1 MKSYRKLLALG
12 LAAAMAVGMAVTASA
27 AAPVTVTVNGADAT
41 AAAYVN
47 DDWRTMVSTD
57 IADDLGLTATVSGD
71 SVTFTDGTT
80 SQTYTVGAAVE
91 DTAVELVDG
100 AIYVPFAPLAQTFG
114 YTVGWDGAAGVA
126 SAQKAEETLTVD
138 DIASIQAYT
147 DETIYGT
154 GVVEVVVTYKDG
166 VDLSGVTADSY
177 ILEDRGSLSPDYGQ
191 IAIESAA
198 VDGQTV
204 TLTISDASQATAK
217 NALIYSGENAGVRE
231 RNAFGIYSTGAW
243 YRDAEGIIHY
253 GAEDTEEYAA
263 NTTGMGY
270 QSRACL
276 ELKLRHAG
284 EAESAAACLANEK
297 GQYNEGGLWLETVDR
312 QFGEGGFQSFAELG
326 IQIVS
331 TAAEATD
338 GTQDQYV
345 RGYAYIPDNYDPAN
359 GIVFTLQGQGIS
371 YWQLQDGCNNDG
383 TGIMYDSA
391 TTSWADN
398 GAIVVNIHDRSSAGK
413 GDYSNYYDFVVD
425 DVNAMK
431 YFIETY
437 DITGPIVLQGN
448 SRGTVASSNVIKAL
462 AGLEYTVNSDEARGT
477 NQLDKSVYDFEI
489 DTFICQNGMF
499 GRGVYTEAD
508 YQAIAETGL
517 KVWIFDGEQDTNN
530 IDTYTAYVAAAEAA
544 GYDEAWI
551 AENIRLTC
559 YPSEIYAYWGE
570 SDHSTT
576 RINGWYFDD
585 AAYYGP
591 DLTMVD
597 GEIVYNTQLSDGD
610 VYTVLARGASR
621 DGGMEKTGFEY
632 TVYDEL
638 FQDWALPRLGCHHNC
653 AGPVQS
659 AQSRRGSSPKIRST
673 APS

>member
-1 MKSYRKLLALG
+1 MKLYRKLAALG

-27 AAPVTVTVNGADAT
+27 ASPVTVTVNGADVT
-41 AAAYVN
+41 ASAYIN

-57 IADDLGLTATVSGD
+57 IADDLGLTSTVSGS

-80 SQTYTVGAAVE
+80 SQTYTV
-91 DTAVELVDG
+91 DTAVGGTAPELTDG
-100 AIYVPFAPLAQTFG
+100 VIYVPFAHLAQAFG
-114 YTVGWDGAAGVA
+114 YTVAWNAATGVA

-166 VDLSGVTADSY
+166 VDLSGVAADSY

-204 TLTISDASQATAK
+204 TLTIGDASQATAK

-253 GAEDTEEYAA
+253 GSEDTEEYAA

-326 IQIVS
+326 IQIAS

-345 RGYAYIPDNYDPAN
+345 KGYAYIPDNYDPAN

-638 FQDWALPRLGCHHNC
+638 FQEWALQH
-653 AGPVQS
+653 
-659 AQSRRGSSPKIRST
+659 
-673 APS
+673 

>member
-100 AIYVPFAPLAQTFG
+100 AIYVPFAPLAQAFG

-126 SAQKAEETLTVD
+126 SAQKAEEALTVD

-331 TAAEATD
+331 TAAEAID

-638 FQDWALPRLGCHHNC
+638 FQDWALQH
-653 AGPVQS
+653 
-659 AQSRRGSSPKIRST
+659 
-673 APS
+673 

>member
-1 MKSYRKLLALG
+1 MKLYRKLAALG

-27 AAPVTVTVNGADAT
+27 ASPVTVTVNGTDVT
-41 AAAYVN
+41 ASAYIN

-100 AIYVPFAPLAQTFG
+100 AIYVPFAPLAQAFG

-204 TLTISDASQATAK
+204 TLTISDASQATAR
-217 NALIYSGENAGVRE
+217 NALVYTGEDAGARE

-253 GAEDTEEYAA
+253 GSEDTEEYAA

-326 IQIVS
+326 IQIAS

-345 RGYAYIPDNYDPAN
+345 KGYAYIPDNYDPAN

-638 FQDWALPRLGCHHNC
+638 FQEWALQH
-653 AGPVQS
+653 
-659 AQSRRGSSPKIRST
+659 
-673 APS
+673 

>member
-1 MKSYRKLLALG
+1 MKLYRKLAALG

-27 AAPVTVTVNGADAT
+27 ASPVTVTVNGADVT
-41 AAAYVN
+41 ASAYIN

-57 IADDLGLTATVSGD
+57 IADDLGLTASVSGD
-71 SVTFTDGTT
+71 SVTFTDGTV

-100 AIYVPFAPLAQTFG
+100 AIYVPFAPLAQAFG

-204 TLTISDASQATAK
+204 TLTIGDASQATAK

-253 GAEDTEEYAA
+253 GSEDTEEYAA

-331 TAAEATD
+331 TAAEAID

-638 FQDWALPRLGCHHNC
+638 FQEWALQH
-653 AGPVQS
+653 
-659 AQSRRGSSPKIRST
+659 
-673 APS
+673 

>member
-1 MKSYRKLLALG
+1 MKLYRKLAALG

-27 AAPVTVTVNGADAT
+27 ASPVTVTVNGADVT
-41 AAAYVN
+41 ASAYIN

-57 IADDLGLTATVSGD
+57 IADDLGLTSTVSGS

-100 AIYVPFAPLAQTFG
+100 AIYVPFAPLAQAFG

-326 IQIVS
+326 IQVPS
-331 TAAEATD
+331 TAAAATD
-338 GTQDQYV
+338 GTQDDYV

-448 SRGTVASSNVIKAL
+448 SRGTVASSNVIMAL

-489 DTFICQNGMF
+489 DAFICQNGMF

-530 IDTYTAYVAAAEAA
+530 IDTYSAYVAAAEAA

-597 GEIVYNTQLSDGD
+597 GEIVYNTKLSDGNT
-610 VYTVLARGASR
+610 YTVQARGASR

-638 FQDWALPRLGCHHNC
+638 FQEWALQH
-653 AGPVQS
+653 
-659 AQSRRGSSPKIRST
+659 
-673 APS
+673 

>member
-1 MKSYRKLLALG
+1 MKLYRKLAALG

-27 AAPVTVTVNGADAT
+27 ASPVTVTVNGTDVT
-41 AAAYVN
+41 ASAYIN

-100 AIYVPFAPLAQTFG
+100 AIYVPFAPLAQAFG

-138 DIASIQAYT
+138 DIASIQAYI

-204 TLTISDASQATAK
+204 TLTISDASQATAR
-217 NALIYSGENAGVRE
+217 NALVYTGEDAGARE

-253 GAEDTEEYAA
+253 GSEDTEEYAA

-326 IQIVS
+326 IQVPS
-331 TAAEATD
+331 TAAAATD
-338 GTQDQYV
+338 GTQDDYV

-638 FQDWALPRLGCHHNC
+638 FQEWALQH
-653 AGPVQS
+653 
-659 AQSRRGSSPKIRST
+659 
-673 APS
+673 

>member
-1 MKSYRKLLALG
+1 MKLYRKLAALG

-27 AAPVTVTVNGADAT
+27 ASPVTVTVNGADVT
-41 AAAYVN
+41 ASAYIN

-57 IADDLGLTATVSGD
+57 IADDLGLTSTVSGS

-80 SQTYTVGAAVE
+80 SQTYTV
-91 DTAVELVDG
+91 DTAVGGTTPELTDG
-100 AIYVPFAPLAQTFG
+100 VIYVPFAHLAQAFG
-114 YTVGWDGAAGVA
+114 YTVCWDGAAGVA

-204 TLTISDASQATAK
+204 TLTISDASQATAR
-217 NALIYSGENAGVRE
+217 NALVYTGEDAGARE

-253 GAEDTEEYAA
+253 GSEDTEEYAA

-284 EAESAAACLANEK
+284 ETESAAACLANEK

-326 IQIVS
+326 IQVPS
-331 TAAEATD
+331 TAAAATD
-338 GTQDQYV
+338 GTQDDYV

-398 GAIVVNIHDRSSAGK
+398 GAIVVNIHDRSSAGP
-413 GDYSNYYDFVVD
+413 GEYFDVYDFVED
-425 DVNAMK
+425 DANVMK
-431 YFIETY
+431 YFIDTY

-448 SRGTVASSNVIKAL
+448 SRGTMASATLIKAL
-462 AGLEYTVNSDEARGT
+462 AGQPYNPQNQKKDAGLEETYVLPVEEYGFTVDA
-477 NQLDKSVYDFEI
+477 Y
-489 DTFICQNGMF
+489 ICQNGTF
-499 GRGVYTEAD
+499 GYSYDDEDWA
-508 YQAIAETGL
+508 AIAATEM
-517 KVWIFDGEQDTNN
+517 KVWAFDGEQDSNN
-530 IDTYTAYVAAAEAA
+530 VESIAQYTQIMTEQMGEEWAKENVRLTAYA
-544 GYDEAWI
+544 
-551 AENIRLTC
+551 
-559 YPSEIYAYWGE
+559 SEIYAYWGE

-597 GEIVYNTQLSDGD
+597 GEIVYNTQLNDGD
-610 VYTVLARGASR
+610 TYTLECRGSAADSSKA
-621 DGGMEKTGFEY
+621 GHEY

-638 FQDWALPRLGCHHNC
+638 FQEWALQH
-653 AGPVQS
+653 
-659 AQSRRGSSPKIRST
+659 
-673 APS
+673 

>member
-1 MKSYRKLLALG
+1 MKLYRKLAALG

-27 AAPVTVTVNGADAT
+27 ASPVTVTVNGADVT
-41 AAAYVN
+41 ASAYIN

-100 AIYVPFAPLAQTFG
+100 AIYVPFAPLAQAFG

-253 GAEDTEEYAA
+253 GSEDTEEYAA

-638 FQDWALPRLGCHHNC
+638 FQEWALQH
-653 AGPVQS
+653 
-659 AQSRRGSSPKIRST
+659 
-673 APS
+673 

>member
-1 MKSYRKLLALG
+1 MKLYRKLAALG

-27 AAPVTVTVNGADAT
+27 ASPVTVTVNGTDVT
-41 AAAYVN
+41 ASAYIN

-100 AIYVPFAPLAQTFG
+100 AIYVPFAPLAQAFG

-126 SAQKAEETLTVD
+126 SAQKVEETLTVD

-204 TLTISDASQATAK
+204 TLTISDASLATAR
-217 NALIYSGENAGVRE
+217 NALVYTGEDAGARE

-253 GAEDTEEYAA
+253 GSEDTEEYAA

-326 IQIVS
+326 IQIAS

-345 RGYAYIPDNYDPAN
+345 KGYAYIPDNYDPAN

-638 FQDWALPRLGCHHNC
+638 FQEWALQH
-653 AGPVQS
+653 
-659 AQSRRGSSPKIRST
+659 
-673 APS
+673 

>member
-1 MKSYRKLLALG
+1 MKLYRKLAALG

-27 AAPVTVTVNGADAT
+27 ASPVTVTVNGADVT
-41 AAAYVN
+41 ASAYIN

-57 IADDLGLTATVSGD
+57 IADDLGLTATVSGS

-80 SQTYTVGAAVE
+80 SQTYTV
-91 DTAVELVDG
+91 DTAVGSTAPELTDG
-100 AIYVPFAPLAQTFG
+100 VIYVPFAHLAQAFG

-166 VDLSGVTADSY
+166 VDLSGVAADSY

-204 TLTISDASQATAK
+204 TLTISDASQATAR
-217 NALIYSGENAGVRE
+217 NALVYTGEDAGARE

-253 GAEDTEEYAA
+253 GSEDTEEYAA

-326 IQIVS
+326 IQIAS

-345 RGYAYIPDNYDPAN
+345 KGYAYIPDNYDPAN

-638 FQDWALPRLGCHHNC
+638 FQEWALQH
-653 AGPVQS
+653 
-659 AQSRRGSSPKIRST
+659 
-673 APS
+673 

>member
-1 MKSYRKLLALG
+1 MKLYRKLAALG

-27 AAPVTVTVNGADAT
+27 ASPVTVTVNGADVT
-41 AAAYVN
+41 ASAYIN

-57 IADDLGLTATVSGD
+57 IADDLGLTSTVSGS

-80 SQTYTVGAAVE
+80 SQTYTV
-91 DTAVELVDG
+91 DTAVGGTTPELTDG
-100 AIYVPFAPLAQTFG
+100 VIYVPFAHLAQAFG
-114 YTVGWDGAAGVA
+114 YTVCWDGAAGVA

-638 FQDWALPRLGCHHNC
+638 FQEWALQH
-653 AGPVQS
+653 
-659 AQSRRGSSPKIRST
+659 
-673 APS
+673 

>member
-1 MKSYRKLLALG
+1 MNKRSKKLASVLT
-12 LAAAMAVGMAVTASA
+12 AAAMAAAMLVPAA
-27 AAPVTVTVNGADAT
+27 AAPVTVTVNGT
-41 AAAYVN
+41 GSGAAAYVN
-47 DDWRTMVSTD
+47 DDWRTMVSAD
-57 IADDLGLTATVSGD
+57 IAQELGLTATVSGD
-71 SVTFTDGTT
+71 SVTYTDGQTT
-80 SQTYTVGAAVE
+80 RTYTVGEAVG

-100 AIYVPFAPLAQTFG
+100 AIYVPFAPLAQAFG

-191 IAIESAA
+191 IAIESSA

-204 TLTISDASQATAK
+204 TLTISDASQATAR
-217 NALIYSGENAGVRE
+217 NALVYTGEDAGARE

-326 IQIVS
+326 IQVPS
-331 TAAEATD
+331 TAAAATD
-338 GTQDQYV
+338 GTQDDYV

-371 YWQLQDGCNNDG
+371 YWKLPDGCDNDG

-398 GAIVVNIHDRSSAGK
+398 GAIVVNIHDRSSAGP
-413 GDYSNYYDFVVD
+413 GEYFDVYDFVED
-425 DVNAMK
+425 DANVMK
-431 YFIETY
+431 YFIDTY

-448 SRGTVASSNVIKAL
+448 SRGTMASATLIKAL
-462 AGLEYTVNSDEARGT
+462 AGQPYNPQNQKKDAGLEETYVLPVEEYGFTVDA
-477 NQLDKSVYDFEI
+477 Y
-489 DTFICQNGMF
+489 ICQNGTF
-499 GRGVYTEAD
+499 GYSYDDEDWA
-508 YQAIAETGL
+508 AIAATEM
-517 KVWIFDGEQDTNN
+517 KVWAFDGEQDSNN
-530 IDTYTAYVAAAEAA
+530 VESIAQYTQIMTEQMGEEWAKENVRLTAYA
-544 GYDEAWI
+544 
-551 AENIRLTC
+551 
-559 YPSEIYAYWGE
+559 SEIYAYWGE

-597 GEIVYNTQLSDGD
+597 GEIVYNTQLNDGD
-610 VYTVLARGASR
+610 TYTLECRGSAADSSKA
-621 DGGMEKTGFEY
+621 GHEY

-638 FQDWALPRLGCHHNC
+638 FQEWALKH
-653 AGPVQS
+653 
-659 AQSRRGSSPKIRST
+659 
-673 APS
+673 

>member
-1 MKSYRKLLALG
+1 MKLYRKLAALG

-27 AAPVTVTVNGADAT
+27 ASPVTVTVNGADVT
-41 AAAYVN
+41 ASAYIN

-57 IADDLGLTATVSGD
+57 IADDLGLTSTVSGS

-80 SQTYTVGAAVE
+80 SQTYTV
-91 DTAVELVDG
+91 DTAVGGTAPELTDG
-100 AIYVPFAPLAQTFG
+100 VIYVPFAHLAQAFG

-204 TLTISDASQATAK
+204 TLTISDASQATAR
-217 NALIYSGENAGVRE
+217 NALVYTGEDAGARE

-253 GAEDTEEYAA
+253 GSEDTEEYAA

-326 IQIVS
+326 IQIAS

-345 RGYAYIPDNYDPAN
+345 KGYAYIPDNYDPAN

-638 FQDWALPRLGCHHNC
+638 FQEWALQH
-653 AGPVQS
+653 
-659 AQSRRGSSPKIRST
+659 
-673 APS
+673 

>member
-1 MKSYRKLLALG
+1 MKLYRKLAALG
-12 LAAAMAVGMAVTASA
+12 LAAAMAAAMLVPAA
-27 AAPVTVTVNGADAT
+27 AAPVTVTVNGT
-41 AAAYVN
+41 GSGAAAYVN
-47 DDWRTMVSTD
+47 DDWRTMVSAD
-57 IADDLGLTATVSGD
+57 IAQELGLTATVSGD
-71 SVTFTDGTT
+71 SVTYTDGQTT
-80 SQTYTVGAAVE
+80 RTYTVGEAVG

-100 AIYVPFAPLAQTFG
+100 AIYVPFADLAQAFG

-204 TLTISDASQATAK
+204 TLTISDASQATAR
-217 NALIYSGENAGVRE
+217 NALVYTGEDAGARE

-253 GAEDTEEYAA
+253 GSEDTEEYAA

-326 IQIVS
+326 IQVPS
-331 TAAEATD
+331 TAAAATD
-338 GTQDQYV
+338 GTQDDYV
-345 RGYAYIPDNYDPAN
+345 RGYYYIPENYDPAN

-371 YWQLQDGCNNDG
+371 YWQLTDG
-383 TGIMYDSA
+383 TNNAGTGFLYDSA
-391 TTSWADN
+391 TSSWAN
-398 GAIVVNIHDRSSAGK
+398 KGAIVVNIHDRSSVAREL
-413 GDYSNYYDFVVD
+413 GDYWDHYDFVKD
-425 DVNAMK
+425 DVNVMK
-431 YFIETY
+431 YFIDEY
-437 DITGPIVLQGN
+437 NITGPIVLQGN

-551 AENIRLTC
+551 AENIRLTA
-559 YPSEIYAYWGE
+559 YASEIYAYWGE

-597 GEIVYNTQLSDGD
+597 GEIVYNTQLNDGD
-610 VYTVLARGASR
+610 TYTLECRGSAADSSKA
-621 DGGMEKTGFEY
+621 GHEY

-638 FQDWALPRLGCHHNC
+638 FQEWALQH
-653 AGPVQS
+653 
-659 AQSRRGSSPKIRST
+659 
-673 APS
+673 

>member
-1 MKSYRKLLALG
+1 MKLYRKLAALG

-27 AAPVTVTVNGADAT
+27 ASPVTVTVNGADVT
-41 AAAYVN
+41 ASAYIN

-57 IADDLGLTATVSGD
+57 IADDLGLTSTVSGS

-80 SQTYTVGAAVE
+80 SQTYTV
-91 DTAVELVDG
+91 DTAVGGTAPELTDG
-100 AIYVPFAPLAQTFG
+100 VIYVPFAHLAQAFG
-114 YTVGWDGAAGVA
+114 YTVAWNAATGVA
-126 SAQKAEETLTVD
+126 SAQEAAAALTVA
-138 DIASIQAYT
+138 DIASIQAFT

-166 VDLSGVTADSY
+166 VDLSGVAADSY

-204 TLTISDASQATAK
+204 TLTIGDASQATAK

-253 GAEDTEEYAA
+253 GSEDTEEYAA

-638 FQDWALPRLGCHHNC
+638 FQEWALQH
-653 AGPVQS
+653 
-659 AQSRRGSSPKIRST
+659 
-673 APS
+673 

>member
-1 MKSYRKLLALG
+1 MKLYRKLAALG

-27 AAPVTVTVNGADAT
+27 ASPVTVTVNGADVT
-41 AAAYVN
+41 ASAYIN

-57 IADDLGLTATVSGD
+57 IADDLGLTSTVSGS

-80 SQTYTVGAAVE
+80 SQTYTV
-91 DTAVELVDG
+91 DTAVGGTAPELTDG
-100 AIYVPFAPLAQTFG
+100 VIYVPFAHLAQAFG
-114 YTVGWDGAAGVA
+114 YTVAWNAATGVA

-166 VDLSGVTADSY
+166 VDLSGVAADSY

-204 TLTISDASQATAK
+204 TLTIGDASQATAK

-253 GAEDTEEYAA
+253 GSEDTEEYAA

-326 IQIVS
+326 IQIAS

-338 GTQDQYV
+338 GTHDQYV
-345 RGYAYIPDNYDPAN
+345 KGYAYIPDNYDPAN

-638 FQDWALPRLGCHHNC
+638 FQEWALQH
-653 AGPVQS
+653 
-659 AQSRRGSSPKIRST
+659 
-673 APS
+673 

>member
-71 SVTFTDGTT
+71 SVTFTDATT
-80 SQTYTVGAAVE
+80 PPTYPVGAAVE

-100 AIYVPFAPLAQTFG
+100 AIYVPFAPLAQAFG

-166 VDLSGVTADSY
+166 VDLSGVAADSY

-253 GAEDTEEYAA
+253 GSEDTEEYAA

-326 IQIVS
+326 IQVPS
-331 TAAEATD
+331 TAAAATD
-338 GTQDQYV
+338 GTQDDYV

-371 YWQLQDGCNNDG
+371 YWKLPDGCDNDG

-638 FQDWALPRLGCHHNC
+638 FQDWALQH
-653 AGPVQS
+653 
-659 AQSRRGSSPKIRST
+659 
-673 APS
+673 

>member
-1 MKSYRKLLALG
+1 MNKRSKKLASVLT
-12 LAAAMAVGMAVTASA
+12 AAAMAAAMLVPAA
-27 AAPVTVTVNGADAT
+27 AAPVTVTVNGT
-41 AAAYVN
+41 GSGAAAYVN
-47 DDWRTMVSTD
+47 DDWRTMVSAD
-57 IADDLGLTATVSGD
+57 IAQELGLTATVSGD
-71 SVTFTDGTT
+71 SVTYTDGQTT
-80 SQTYTVGAAVE
+80 RTYTVGEAVG

-100 AIYVPFAPLAQTFG
+100 AIYVPFAPLAQAFG

-154 GVVEVVVTYKDG
+154 GLVEVVVTYKDG

-204 TLTISDASQATAK
+204 TLTISDASQATAR
-217 NALIYSGENAGVRE
+217 NALVYTGEDAGARE

-253 GAEDTEEYAA
+253 GSEDTEEYAA

-284 EAESAAACLANEK
+284 ETESAAACLANEK

-477 NQLDKSVYDFEI
+477 NQLDKSVYDFQI

-638 FQDWALPRLGCHHNC
+638 FQEWALQH
-653 AGPVQS
+653 
-659 AQSRRGSSPKIRST
+659 
-673 APS
+673 

>member
-1 MKSYRKLLALG
+1 MKLYRKLAALG

-27 AAPVTVTVNGADAT
+27 ASPVTVTVNGADVT
-41 AAAYVN
+41 ASAYIN

-57 IADDLGLTATVSGD
+57 IADDLGLTSTVSGS

-80 SQTYTVGAAVE
+80 SQTYTV
-91 DTAVELVDG
+91 DTAVGSTAPELTDG
-100 AIYVPFAPLAQTFG
+100 VIYVPFAHLAQAFG
-114 YTVGWDGAAGVA
+114 YTVAWNAATGVA
-126 SAQKAEETLTVD
+126 SAQEAAAALTVA
-138 DIASIQAYT
+138 DIASIQAFT

-154 GVVEVVVTYKDG
+154 GVVEVVVTYKDS
-166 VDLSGVTADSY
+166 VDLSGVAAGSY

-204 TLTISDASQATAK
+204 TLTIGDASQATAK

-253 GAEDTEEYAA
+253 GSEDTEEYAA

-326 IQIVS
+326 IQIAS

-345 RGYAYIPDNYDPAN
+345 KGYAYIPDNYDPAN

-391 TTSWADN
+391 TTSWADIPDSTHERISDSLRKMSS
-398 GAIVVNIHDRSSAGK
+398 ARSST
-413 GDYSNYYDFVVD
+413 S
-425 DVNAMK
+425 
-431 YFIETY
+431 
-437 DITGPIVLQGN
+437 
-448 SRGTVASSNVIKAL
+448 
-462 AGLEYTVNSDEARGT
+462 
-477 NQLDKSVYDFEI
+477 
-489 DTFICQNGMF
+489 
-499 GRGVYTEAD
+499 
-508 YQAIAETGL
+508 
-517 KVWIFDGEQDTNN
+517 
-530 IDTYTAYVAAAEAA
+530 
-544 GYDEAWI
+544 
-551 AENIRLTC
+551 
-559 YPSEIYAYWGE
+559 
-570 SDHSTT
+570 
-576 RINGWYFDD
+576 
-585 AAYYGP
+585 
-591 DLTMVD
+591 
-597 GEIVYNTQLSDGD
+597 
-610 VYTVLARGASR
+610 
-621 DGGMEKTGFEY
+621 
-632 TVYDEL
+632 
-638 FQDWALPRLGCHHNC
+638 
-653 AGPVQS
+653 
-659 AQSRRGSSPKIRST
+659 
-673 APS
+673 

>member
-1 MKSYRKLLALG
+1 MKLYRKLAALG

-27 AAPVTVTVNGADAT
+27 ASPVTVTVNGADVT
-41 AAAYVN
+41 ASAYIN

-100 AIYVPFAPLAQTFG
+100 AIYVPFAPLAQALG

-204 TLTISDASQATAK
+204 TLTISDASQATAR
-217 NALIYSGENAGVRE
+217 NALVYTGEDAGARE

-253 GAEDTEEYAA
+253 GSEDTEEYAA

-326 IQIVS
+326 IQVPS
-331 TAAEATD
+331 TAAAATD
-338 GTQDQYV
+338 GTQDDYV

-638 FQDWALPRLGCHHNC
+638 FQEWALQH
-653 AGPVQS
+653 
-659 AQSRRGSSPKIRST
+659 
-673 APS
+673 

>member
-1 MKSYRKLLALG
+1 MKLYRKLAALG

-27 AAPVTVTVNGADAT
+27 ASPVTVTVNGTDVT
-41 AAAYVN
+41 ASAYIN

-100 AIYVPFAPLAQTFG
+100 AIYVPFAPLAQAFG

-204 TLTISDASQATAK
+204 TLTISDASQATAR
-217 NALIYSGENAGVRE
+217 NALVYTGEDAGARE

-253 GAEDTEEYAA
+253 GSEDTEEYAA

-638 FQDWALPRLGCHHNC
+638 FQEWALQH
-653 AGPVQS
+653 
-659 AQSRRGSSPKIRST
+659 
-673 APS
+673 

>member
-1 MKSYRKLLALG
+1 MKLYRKLAALG

-27 AAPVTVTVNGADAT
+27 ASPVTVTVNGADVT
-41 AAAYVN
+41 ASAYIN

-57 IADDLGLTATVSGD
+57 IADDLGLTSTVSGS

-100 AIYVPFAPLAQTFG
+100 AIYVPFAHLAQTFG

-204 TLTISDASQATAK
+204 TLTISDASQATAR
-217 NALIYSGENAGVRE
+217 NALVYTGEDAGARE

-253 GAEDTEEYAA
+253 GSEDTEEYAA

-638 FQDWALPRLGCHHNC
+638 FQEWALQH
-653 AGPVQS
+653 
-659 AQSRRGSSPKIRST
+659 
-673 APS
+673 

>member
-1 MKSYRKLLALG
+1 MKLYRKLAALG

-27 AAPVTVTVNGADAT
+27 ASPVTVTVNGADVT
-41 AAAYVN
+41 ASAYIN

-57 IADDLGLTATVSGD
+57 IADDLGLTSTVSGS

-100 AIYVPFAPLAQTFG
+100 AIYVPFAPLAQAFG

-204 TLTISDASQATAK
+204 TLTISDASQATAR
-217 NALIYSGENAGVRE
+217 NALVYTGEDAGARE

-326 IQIVS
+326 IQVPS
-331 TAAEATD
+331 TAAAATD
-338 GTQDQYV
+338 GTQDDYV

-610 VYTVLARGASR
+610 TYTLECRGSAADSSKA
-621 DGGMEKTGFEY
+621 GHEY

-638 FQDWALPRLGCHHNC
+638 FQEWALKH
-653 AGPVQS
+653 
-659 AQSRRGSSPKIRST
+659 
-673 APS
+673 

>member
-1 MKSYRKLLALG
+1 MKLYRKLAALG

-27 AAPVTVTVNGADAT
+27 ASPVTVTVNGADVT
-41 AAAYVN
+41 ASAYIN

-100 AIYVPFAPLAQTFG
+100 AIYVPFAPLAQAFG

-166 VDLSGVTADSY
+166 VDLSGVAADSY

-204 TLTISDASQATAK
+204 TLTIGDASQATAK

-253 GAEDTEEYAA
+253 GSEDTEEYAA

-326 IQIVS
+326 IQIAS

-345 RGYAYIPDNYDPAN
+345 KGYAYIPDNYDPAN

-638 FQDWALPRLGCHHNC
+638 FQEWALQH
-653 AGPVQS
+653 
-659 AQSRRGSSPKIRST
+659 
-673 APS
+673 